1 MSPTVDVL
9 AGVGDSFQ
17 QTAASGP
24 LVLALG
30 ACLLA
35 GLVSFASPCVVPL
48 VPGYLSYLAGLVG
61 AEAPPVTAAEATGTR
76 TTLVEKAGRMRVAGA
91 AGLFVAGFTVVFV
104 LASVTVFGVIQTLNV
119 NRELLQRIGG
129 VVTIVMGLVFLGLI
143 PALQRDT
150 RMHPRRLTGVVGAPL
165 LGAVF
170 ALGWTPCLGP
180 TLSGVMAVSAGT
192 EGATAARGVVL
203 TVAYCLGLGLPF
215 VILAFGSASA
225 LRGVGWLRR
234 NSRTIQ
240 VIGGIL
246 LVAVGIALV
255 TGLWDQFVGWVRNVF
270 VSQVTLPI

>member
-1 MSPTVDVL
+1 MVL
-9 AGVGDSFQ
+9 AAVGDSFQ
-17 QTAASGP
+17 QTAATGP
-24 LVLALG
+24 LLLALG

-61 AEAPPVTAAEATGTR
+61 AEAPPATVAQAQGAQGGSVA
-76 TTLVEKAGRMRVAGA
+76 VENPARSGRMRVAGA

-104 LASVTVFGVIQTLNV
+104 LATATVFGVIQTLNV

-129 VVTIVMGLVFLGLI
+129 VVTILMGLVFIGLI

-150 RMHPRRLTGVVGAPL
+150 RMQPRRLTSIAGAPL
-165 LGAVF
+165 LGGVF

-180 TLSGVMAVSAGT
+180 TLSGVMAVAAGT
-192 EGATAARGVVL
+192 DGTTAVRGVAL
-203 TVAYCLGLGLPF
+203 IVAYCLGLGLPF

-240 VIGGIL
+240 VIGGLL
-246 LVAVGIALV
+246 LVAVGAALV
-255 TGLWDQFVGWVRNVF
+255 TGIWDQFVGWVRDAF
-270 VSQVTLPI
+270 VSEVTLPI

>member
-1 MSPTVDVL
+1 MPAL
-9 AGVGDSFQ
+9 ASVGESFQ
-17 QTAASGP
+17 QTAATGP
-24 LVLALG
+24 LLLALG

-61 AEAPPVTAAEATGTR
+61 AEAPPVTVDEAQGKGPAVALR
-76 TTLVEKAGRMRVAGA
+76 SGRMRVAGA

-104 LASVTVFGVIQTLNV
+104 LASATVFGVIQTLNV
-119 NRELLQRIGG
+119 NRELLQRVGG
-129 VVTIVMGLVFLGLI
+129 VVTILMGLVFLGLV
-143 PALQRDT
+143 PMLQRDT

-203 TVAYCLGLGLPF
+203 IVAYCLGLGLPF
-215 VILAFGSASA
+215 VILAFGSATA

-240 VIGGIL
+240 IIGGVL
-246 LVAVGIALV
+246 LVVVGIALV
-255 TGLWDQFVGWVRNVF
+255 TGMWDQFVGWIRNVF